1 MASNNF
7 AKNEPVACSRFKA
20 KPESCT
26 LGYVVNDLFTI
37 GRVYR
42 FDPNTCAAGISA
54 RLRVAGESMRVGAAF
69 ADAKLVW
76 RFKASAALPLS
87 RKTRHH
93 WAEVQRTQRDGMVSS
108 SFLTIC
114 YAY

>member
-54 RLRVAGESMRVGAAF
+54 RLRVAGESMRVGGICGRQAGLAIQGE
-69 ADAKLVW
+69 
-76 RFKASAALPLS
+76 RGIASFP
-87 RKTRHH
+87 
-93 WAEVQRTQRDGMVSS
+93 EN
-108 SFLTIC
+108 
-114 YAY
+114 